1 MVKVVIKQLALI
13 VTIFIILT
21 TQIFAF
27 EYSIGQISNPVSKP
41 YQGDT
46 IELTTTIT
54 ASQNNVCT
62 ITCTW
67 KTNNY
72 DGPIGSPE
80 PLSKGESKNFGFE
93 INVQGSNGIVNDKL
107 IINCQRYSDCLFG
120 SDESNVQVPVQFY
133 FDYNGDGTCTTAKEN
148 CATAQNDC
156 KCNSDKECRPN
167 SERGADSYGCAT
179 YCGNKLIEK
188 PYETCSNCPN
198 DVGKCDGLQ
207 CFTGS
212 ECEGKFC
219 VHNKCSHL
227 AYVLGDSF
235 CDKTEGENCKN
246 SGSDCACG
254 SNERCNPSGFCE
266 TYCGNNICEES
277 ERGKCKLDCTWCGDG
292 TCQQSESCSSC
303 SDDCGACK
311 KATKEEELQ
320 RNIPKT
326 SSVETESQKTSSGST
341 SQGFQLKNNKS
352 ILIVSG
358 IVVVII
364 VIAILAYWL
373 LKKKKRHKSK
383 ENFHCPKCHKKTDS
397 QSKFCHHCGH
407 KLK

>member
-1 MVKVVIKQLALI
+1 MVKVTIKQLALI

-21 TQIFAF
+21 IQVFAF
-27 EYSIGQISNPVSKP
+27 EYSLGQISGPVSKP

-46 IELTTTIT
+46 VELTTTIT

-72 DGPIGSPE
+72 GPSSIGSPE
-80 PLSKGESKNFGFE
+80 PLSKGESKNFGFNV
-93 INVQGSNGIVNDKL
+93 NVQGTSGIVNDNL

-133 FDYNGDGTCTTAKEN
+133 FNYNGDGTCTTAKEN
-148 CATAQNDC
+148 CASAQNDC
-156 KCNSDKECRPN
+156 KCSSDKECRPN

-179 YCGNKLIEK
+179 YCGNKLVEK

-207 CFTGS
+207 CFAGS

-227 AYVLGDSF
+227 AYVLSDTF
-235 CDKTEGENCKN
+235 CDKNEGENCKN
-246 SGSDCACG
+246 SGEDCRCA
-254 SNERCNPSGFCE
+254 SNEQCNPAGYCE
-266 TYCGNNICEES
+266 TYCGNLICEEN
-277 ERGKCKLDCTWCGDG
+277 EKGKCKLDCKWCGDG
-292 TCQQSESCSSC
+292 ECQPSESCSSC
-303 SDDCGACK
+303 SDDCGVCK
-311 KATKEEELQ
+311 KVTKEEELQ
-320 RNIPKT
+320 RNLNSTNNIELKSTPSPSKNT
-326 SSVETESQKTSSGST
+326 SK
-341 SQGFQLKNNKS
+341 KS
-352 ILIVSG
+352 IIIETKYYILIAS
-358 IVVVII
+358 IIAIIFVII
-364 VIAILAYWL
+364 FIVFK
-373 LKKKKRHKSK
+373 LKHKKMGVN
-383 ENFHCPKCHKKTDS
+383 NFKCPKCHKKTDS
-397 QSKFCHHCGH
+397 KAVHCHRCGH